1 MNFNSFENIMEN
13 GAFAPQEQM
22 FHLYNILEN
31 LIFQRR
37 HKGLVWSTRLIINFS
52 SCENNMKNGAF
63 APKEQSKCSILH
75 NILENLTFQRRPK
88 VRVNYEFQ

>member
-1 MNFNSFENIMEN
+1 MEHLLLRSKCSI
-13 GAFAPQEQM
+13 
-22 FHLYNILEN
+22 FHNILEN

-37 HKGLVWSTRLIINFS
+37 HKVLVWSTRLIINFS

-75 NILENLTFQRRPK
+75 NILENLTFQRCLFNEVK
-88 VRVNYEFQ
+88 G